1 MRPGLADFSPT
12 VPVAL
17 AVGIGVSLSVFL
29 LPSGVVQKGPTPVL
43 PAFGGTAGRVVAD
56 LPVAAGR
63 RARKVAAS
71 APPQIFVALRPPAR
85 QARQV
90 HRPTRTVIVRR
101 VPSPPVA
108 AVPPA
113 APTAP
118 VPPAAPTAPVTK
130 TQLFSMHP
138 KGKAHGH
145 GRGRGRA
152 PKAATPASVPPGRG
166 NALGRS
172 NERQDRVPPGQAKK
186 ASPTSKP
193 GLPPNPKGND
203 GENGRSNNRDGN
215 EGNGDGGGNGH
226 KGQKE

>member
-43 PAFGGTAGRVVAD
+43 PAFGATAGRVAAD
-56 LPVAAGR
+56 LPVAAGG

-85 QARQV
+85 KARQV
-90 HRPTRTVIVRR
+90 HQPTRTVIVRR

-113 APTAP
+113 APN
-118 VPPAAPTAPVTK
+118 APVTK
-130 TQLFSMHP
+130 TQLFSMHA

-145 GRGRGRA
+145 GRGHGRE
-152 PKAATPASVPPGRG
+152 PKAATPGSLPPGRG
-166 NALGRS
+166 KALGRS
-172 NERQDRVPPGQAKK
+172 NERQDRMPPGQAKK
-186 ASPTSKP
+186 ASPASKP
-193 GLPPNPKGND
+193 GLPPSPKGND
-203 GENGRSNNRDGN
+203 GGHERTNNGDGN
-215 EGNGDGGGNGH
+215 EGKGDGGGNGH
-226 KGQKE
+226 KGEKE